1 MTVATKHR
9 SNGNGNGQR
18 GGGRGSNGPG
28 GPGRPFLD
36 GSGQNDGPKRSKRP
50 LPASARQDSQ
60 GGQGGQGE
68 EGEEGEM
75 VEMTFMLGAGFNT
88 ITKRPYVEF
97 SLIEDGKH
105 SDPIRVSAKAAKAL
119 AVNMIVAAEAA
130 IHDAFMAAFLGDQV
144 GADHDMIETLLD
156 AFRHFRNGELTHE
169 QFAEL
174 ANDDH
179 NLRS

>member
-9 SNGNGNGQR
+9 SNGNGQR

-60 GGQGGQGE
+60 GGQDSQGE
-68 EGEEGEM
+68 EGEK
-75 VEMTFMLGAGFNT
+75 VEMTFMLGAGFHI

-105 SDPIRVSAKAAKAL
+105 SAPIRVPAEVAKAL
-119 AVNMIVAAEAA
+119 AVNMSVAAEAA

-156 AFRHFRNGELTHE
+156 AFRHFRNGALTHE